1 VTHPVCQRL
10 VTIPGIGP
18 LTATALIAAVSDASH
33 FKNGRQ
39 FAAWAGLVPRQHSTG
54 GKPRLL
60 GISKRGDVYLR
71 KLLVHGARATLRW
84 VRLKTDRRSQ
94 WLRGLIERRGRNKAA
109 VALANK
115 NARIAWALLRS
126 AQTYTG

>member
-1 VTHPVCQRL
+1 MPAAADHPRDWTVS
-10 VTIPGIGP
+10 
-18 LTATALIAAVSDASH
+18 ATALIAAIGDATQ

-39 FAAWAGLVPRQHSTG
+39 LAAWLGLVPREHSTG

-71 KLLVHGARATLRW
+71 TLLVHGARTTLRW
-84 VRLKTDRRSQ
+84 VNTKADDRSR
-94 WLRGLIERRGRNKAA
+94 WLRALIARRGKNRAA

-115 NARIAWALLRS
+115 NARIVWALLVRHEEYR
-126 AQTYTG
+126 ARMAA